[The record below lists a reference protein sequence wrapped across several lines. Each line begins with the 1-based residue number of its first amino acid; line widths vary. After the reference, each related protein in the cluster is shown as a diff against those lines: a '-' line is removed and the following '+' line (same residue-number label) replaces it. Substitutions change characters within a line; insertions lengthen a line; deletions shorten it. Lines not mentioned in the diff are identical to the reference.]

1 MASGIVPAG
10 SGNGLARELCPH
22 WDPARVLEIVL
33 NGQVQQID
41 VGELG
46 GHPFFNVAGVGLD
59 AHLAAVFNAGT
70 RRGVQGYV
78 VGLFRALRTY
88 RPQHYVVQ
96 TNGCSVKQRALMVIL
111 ANTCQYGNGAG
122 IAAVARPD
130 DGLLELVVGPS
141 LRTFTLLWQ
150 ARRFFTGS
158 VHNLCGV
165 RTHSIREGQITGS
178 GPLIFHVDG
187 EVVTGPKV
195 LAIKLH
201 PGALTVRV
209 GMIS

>member
-1 MASGIVPAG
+1 
-10 SGNGLARELCPH
+10 
-22 WDPARVLEIVL
+22 
-33 NGQVQQID
+33 
-41 VGELG
+41 
-46 GHPFFNVAGVGLD
+46 
-59 AHLAAVFNAGT
+59 
-70 RRGVQGYV
+70 
-78 VGLFRALRTY
+78 
-88 RPQHYVVQ
+88 
-96 TNGCSVKQRALMVIL
+96 MVIL
-111 ANTCQYGNGAG
+111 TNTCQYGNCAV

-130 DGLLELVVGPS
+130 DGLLELVVVPS

-158 VHNLCGV
+158 VHNVCGV
-165 RTHSIREGQITGS
+165 RTHSLQEAQMTGS
-178 GPLIFHVDG
+178 GPLILHVDG